1 MRFEPALEALYQADS
16 QAQRRQFLTATGI
29 AGALV
34 YDLFLISDW
43 LNLNDTFGLLVA
55 GRLLLVT
62 PVMIALL
69 LIVQR
74 LKSRALMEGLAT
86 FGTVFASLIPLL
98 IMIHSESPHR
108 LHYQFGMLLL
118 MVYCAMI
125 QQVPLRWAA
134 AALTCMTVIQLV
146 TTHVAGFMGAITW
159 QSNALFFVST
169 AILLLMASYFMERG
183 GRFTYLYALRGRLL
197 QAQLTEMARTDPLT
211 QLYNRRYQAEVL
223 ARWWNEADKA
233 PCPVG
238 VILLDIDHFKAY
250 NDSYGHMQGDT
261 CLKALSQ
268 AVQRTAQRAGA
279 LTFRFGGEEILV
291 LVPEATMARGR
302 DLAENLRQAVLDLK
316 LPHPVMGTNA
326 QVTISL
332 GVATGTAPWVSADTL
347 IARADA
353 ALYAA
358 KHQGRNRLC
367 SAEPELVSR

>member
-1 MRFEPALEALYQADS
+1 
-16 QAQRRQFLTATGI
+16 
-29 AGALV
+29 
-34 YDLFLISDW
+34 
-43 LNLNDTFGLLVA
+43 
-55 GRLLLVT
+55 
-62 PVMIALL
+62 
-69 LIVQR
+69 
-74 LKSRALMEGLAT
+74 
-86 FGTVFASLIPLL
+86 
-98 IMIHSESPHR
+98 MIHSESPHR

-125 QQVPLRWAA
+125 QQVPLRWVV

-146 TTHVAGFMGAITW
+146 TTRVAGFLDAITW

-169 AILLLMASYFMERG
+169 AILLLTASYFMERG
-183 GRFTYLYALRGRLL
+183 SRLSYLHALRGRLL
-197 QAQLTEMARTDPLT
+197 QAQLTQMARTDPLT
-211 QLYNRRYQAEVL
+211 QLYNRRYQVEVL
-223 ARWWNEADKA
+223 TQWWNEADKA

-250 NDSYGHMQGDT
+250 NDNYGHMQGDT

-268 AVQRTAQRAGA
+268 AVQRTARRAGA
-279 LTFRFGGEEILV
+279 LAFRFGGEEILV

-316 LPHPVMGTNA
+316 IPHPVMGPNA

-347 IARADA
+347 IARADT